1 MARTSYGR
9 ARPTAIGATKPF
21 IRALFRNVNGKVYD
35 PNTYI
40 YGNERRKLK
49 ALRTIASR
57 RIKVAMRRLGKQELH
72 EADVLRGVRELKQT
86 IRNKNA

>member
-1 MARTSYGR
+1 
-9 ARPTAIGATKPF
+9 
-21 IRALFRNVNGKVYD
+21 LFRGTDGTVYD

-49 ALRTIASR
+49 ALRTTASR

-72 EADVLRGVRELKQT
+72 DADVLRGVQELKQQ
-86 IRNKNA
+86 IRNKA